1 MNSWRYVE
9 VLVLLLQVDH
19 EDAFV
24 SRQENSNSYR
34 VDQDYDYAMAWEV
47 QKIAY
52 CMCSSF
58 PPHLILEK
66 SLPLALHQ
74 ELSKIQ

>member
-24 SRQENSNSYR
+24 SHQENGNSYS
-34 VDQDYDYAMAWEV
+34 VDQDYDYAMA
-47 QKIAY
+47 
-52 CMCSSF
+52 
-58 PPHLILEK
+58 
-66 SLPLALHQ
+66 
-74 ELSKIQ
+74 